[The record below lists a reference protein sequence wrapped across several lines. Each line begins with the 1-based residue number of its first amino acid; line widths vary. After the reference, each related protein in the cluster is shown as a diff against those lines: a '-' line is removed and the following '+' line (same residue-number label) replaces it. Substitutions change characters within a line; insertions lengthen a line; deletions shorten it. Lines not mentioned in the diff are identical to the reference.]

1 MKPGYSRD
9 IIAANI
15 ESEMARGL
23 SRREA
28 AFNALC
34 VARAAY
40 FKRFPNGALPR
51 TLAMPK
57 TRLLREHYNAEGKP
71 LYEEGSRDRRG
82 PEARRELAGMKWN
95 SMDETRGVSYAE
107 HPAHA

>member
-15 ESEMARGL
+15 ESEMKCGL
-23 SRREA
+23 SKREA

-34 VARAAY
+34 VARVAY

-57 TRLLREHYNAEGKP
+57 TRLLREHYTADGKP
-71 LYEEGSRDRRG
+71 CYEEASRERRG
-82 PEARRELAGMKWN
+82 PEVRREVAGMKWN
-95 SMDETRGVSYAE
+95 EYAE

>member
-1 MKPGYSRD
+1 MRSSGYSRD

-34 VARAAY
+34 IARAAY
-40 FKRFPNGALPR
+40 FKRFPKGALPR
-51 TLAMPK
+51 SLASPK
-57 TRLLREHYNAEGKP
+57 TRLLREHYTAEGKP
-71 LYEEGSRDRRG
+71 CYEEASHERRG
-82 PEARRELAGMKWN
+82 PEARREVAGMKWN
-95 SMDETRGVSYAE
+95 SNEYAE